1 MVLVQVQGL
10 ALSGPNDLELGAVT
24 RYWEKDKEES
34 INPVLSGKKLDQI
47 QDWLTSEEYL
57 IPGRQQAWR

>member
-34 INPVLSGKKLDQI
+34 INQS
-47 QDWLTSEEYL
+47 YL
-57 IPGRQQAWR
+57 EKNQTRYRIG